1 MSNSTNVKFIQL
13 LHVATTE
20 SGHGYFCALA
30 SDGSIWFS
38 SLSSDEMHLDW
49 MEVKVP
55 FKDTPDPAPETPA
68 PVSPPLYVASY
79 DSVKSQSRRPV
90 LMFLHESYPN
100 GKPSIGV
107 TPLYGKYIAWC
118 RKNKEARV
126 SINMFG
132 RIMRKVPG
140 VSSWKLQGLI
150 HYGIKPLT
158 AFVDWRAIDTE
169 IQCHPSS

>member
-1 MSNSTNVKFIQL
+1 MSNSTNLKFIQL
-13 LHVATTE
+13 LHILTPD
-20 SGHGYFCALA
+20 SGRLCALA
-30 SDGSIWFS
+30 SDGSIWS
-38 SLSSDEMHLDW
+38 TSLRDEEVCW
-49 MEVKVP
+49 VEVKIP
-55 FKDTPDPAPETPA
+55 FGADPTPEPPA

-79 DSVKSQSRRPV
+79 DSVKSQSRKPV

-107 TPLYGKYIAWC
+107 TPLYNKYIVWC

-126 SINMFG
+126 SVNMFG

-150 HYGIKPLT
+150 HYGIKPLS